1 MRDGFW
7 GVEATRG
14 LTAPGGFPQESGWP
28 ATLLGLQEM
37 MDKEWGK
44 KRRAV
49 WAAGIAVL
57 VLAVPAMAQRETRLP
72 FQQPPS
78 GLEMASVTVS
88 AQQPSGP
95 GNQTTDDQGKRKD
108 EQPGTSSNRLFG
120 TLPDFLT
127 VENVDRVPPL
137 TTKQKFDATSRST
150 FDWGQY
156 LFCAGLAGI
165 GQAQNVDPSYGQG
178 VVGYAKRFGL
188 AFADVST
195 ENVMTTAVVPSLLHQ
210 DPRYYRMGKGKV
222 LHRMGYSVSRIVVTR
237 SDTGHEQ
244 FNFSEIGGAL
254 AAAGLYNAFHPSSD
268 RTVGNTLSSWIWQVG
283 YDTLFIGVREFWPDL
298 RRKFSRASRASK

>member
-1 MRDGFW
+1 
-7 GVEATRG
+7 
-14 LTAPGGFPQESGWP
+14 
-28 ATLLGLQEM
+28 M
-37 MDKEWGK
+37 MDRGREKN
-44 KRRAV
+44 RAV

-57 VLAVPAMAQRETRLP
+57 VAAVPAMAQQETRLP
-72 FQQPPS
+72 LQQPTP
-78 GLEMASVTVS
+78 GFEMISVTAS

-95 GNQTTDDQGKRKD
+95 GNQTTDDQEKKKE
-108 EQPGTSSNRLFG
+108 EQPGTSNNRLFG

-127 VENVDRVPPL
+127 VENVGRVPPL

-165 GQAQNVDPSYGQG
+165 GQAQNADPSYGQG
-178 VVGYAKRFGL
+178 VAGYAKRFGL

-195 ENVMTTAVVPSLLHQ
+195 ENFMTTAVVPSLLRQ
-210 DPRYYRMGKGKV
+210 DPRYYRMGKGKALRRV
-222 LHRMGYSVSRIVVTR
+222 GYSVSRIFVTR

-244 FNFSEIGGAL
+244 FNVSEIGGAL
-254 AAAGLYNAFHPSSD
+254 VAAGLYNAYHPSSD
-268 RTVGNTLSSWIWQVG
+268 RTAGNLLSSWVWQVG
-283 YDTLFIGVREFWPDL
+283 YDTVFIVVREFWPDV

>member
-1 MRDGFW
+1 
-7 GVEATRG
+7 
-14 LTAPGGFPQESGWP
+14 
-28 ATLLGLQEM
+28 M
-37 MDKEWGK
+37 MDRGWEKN
-44 KRRAV
+44 RAV

-57 VLAVPAMAQRETRLP
+57 VVAVPAMAQQETLLP
-72 FQQPPS
+72 FQQPTS
-78 GLEMASVTVS
+78 GLEMISAAAS

-95 GNQTTDDQGKRKD
+95 GNQTTDDQEKKKE
-108 EQPGTSSNRLFG
+108 EQPGTSNNRLFG

-127 VENVDRVPPL
+127 VENVGRVPPL

-165 GQAQNVDPSYGQG
+165 GEAQNADPSYGQG
-178 VVGYAKRFGL
+178 VAGYAKRLGL

-195 ENVMTTAVVPSLLHQ
+195 ENFMTTAVVPSLLRQ

-222 LHRMGYSVSRIVVTR
+222 LHRMGYSVSRIFVTR
-237 SDTGHEQ
+237 SDSGHEQ

-254 AAAGLYNAFHPSSD
+254 VAASLYNAYHPSSD
-268 RTVGNTLSSWIWQVG
+268 RTVGNMLSSWVWQVG
-283 YDTLFIGVREFWPDL
+283 YDTVFIVVREFWPDV
-298 RRKFSRASRASK
+298 RRKFSRASK